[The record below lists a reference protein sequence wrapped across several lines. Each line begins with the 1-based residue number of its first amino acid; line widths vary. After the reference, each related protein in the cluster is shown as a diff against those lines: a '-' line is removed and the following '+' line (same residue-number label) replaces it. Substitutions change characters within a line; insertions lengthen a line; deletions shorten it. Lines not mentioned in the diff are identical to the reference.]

1 MAVFAYEA
9 RDAAGAR
16 REGTVEAETGAAA
29 AVALREQGLYPVR
42 IRAAAPDSPG
52 WAAGFWQRLRPV
64 APAHLAQFFT
74 QLASLIRS
82 GVNAHEAM
90 DEVSTLLGDD
100 RLARVAREIT
110 PRLAAGEGL
119 ADGLARY
126 PAFFP
131 AHVPAAVRACEQFGG
146 LPDVLESLAEQFATD
161 AAIEGR
167 LRWVRWYYGVVLV
180 LAVLVAPFPQFLT
193 QGIGWYARLALTM
206 LLPALLGAF
215 LLAWLLRG
223 VMNLPRLARVRSSVL
238 LALPALGPML
248 RWSALARL
256 LDTLHLS
263 QRAGVSLDRGVEMAG
278 AATGHPR
285 MTDAA
290 DRAAERMRRGE
301 PLAEALRDTRLLPSR
316 AREMLASGAG
326 AGRLEAS
333 VIAAAT
339 WAKEHRD
346 HAVNAVAGSAAGG
359 ALAVGAVVTL
369 IALAIAWRNYYEAIF
384 QMAGGD

>member
-1 MAVFAYEA
+1 MPLFTYEA

-16 REGTVEAETGAAA
+16 RKGTVEAATGAGAAA
-29 AVALREQGLYPVR
+29 ALREQGLYPVR
-42 IRAAAPDSPG
+42 IRAAAPDVAD
-52 WAAGFWQRLRPV
+52 WAASFRQRLRPI

-74 QLASLIRS
+74 QLGSLIRS

-90 DEVSTLLGDD
+90 DEVSGLLGDD
-100 RLARVAREIT
+100 RLARAAREIT
-110 PRLAAGEGL
+110 PRIAAGEGL
-119 ADGLARY
+119 ADALARY
-126 PAFFP
+126 PALFP
-131 AHVPAAVRACEQFGG
+131 AHVPAAVRAGEQFGG
-146 LPDVLESLAEQFATD
+146 LPDVLESLAEQFAGD
-161 AAIEGR
+161 AAIDGR

-180 LAVLVAPFPQFLT
+180 LAVLVAPFPQFIT
-193 QGIGWYARLALTM
+193 RGIGWYAHLTLTA

-223 VMNLPRLARVRSSVL
+223 LMNLPRLARVRSSVL
-238 LALPALGPML
+238 LALPVLGPML

-256 LDTLHLS
+256 LETLQLS

-285 MTDAA
+285 MAA
-290 DRAAERMRRGE
+290 AARRAAERMRRGE
-301 PLAEALRDTRLLPSR
+301 PLGEALCDTRLLPSR

-333 VIAAAT
+333 VAAAVT

-346 HAVNAVAGSAAGG
+346 RAVNALVGGAAGG
-359 ALAVGAVVTL
+359 ALALGAIITL
-369 IALAIAWRNYYEAIF
+369 VALAIAWRNYYEAIF
-384 QMAGGD
+384 QLAGGE

>member
-1 MAVFAYEA
+1 MPIFAYEA
-9 RDAAGAR
+9 RDAGGAR
-16 REGTVEAETGAAA
+16 REGTVEAATGAAA
-29 AVALREQGLYPVR
+29 AVALRAQGLQPLR
-42 IRAAAPDSPG
+42 IRAAASDAPR
-52 WAAGFWQRLRPV
+52 WAASFWQRLRPI

-74 QLASLIRS
+74 QLATLIRS

-90 DEVSTLLGDD
+90 DELSGLLGDD
-100 RLARVAREIT
+100 RLARAAREVT
-110 PRLAAGEGL
+110 PRLAAGGGL

-126 PAFFP
+126 PALFP
-131 AHVPAAVRACEQFGG
+131 AHVPAVVRAGEQFGG

-161 AAIEGR
+161 AAIDGR
-167 LRWVRWYYGVVLV
+167 LRWVRWYYGAVLV
-180 LAVLVAPFPQFLT
+180 LAVLVAPFPRFIM
-193 QGIGWYARLALTM
+193 QGIGWYARLALTT
-206 LLPALLGAF
+206 LVPALLGAF

-285 MTDAA
+285 MADAA
-290 DRAAERMRRGE
+290 DRAAERLRRGA
-301 PLAEALRDTRLLPSR
+301 PLSEALRDTRLLPSR
-316 AREMLASGAG
+316 AREMLASGG
-326 AGRLEAS
+326 DAGRLEAS
-333 VIAAAT
+333 VMAAAT

-346 HAVNAVAGSAAGG
+346 RAVNALAGTAAGG
-359 ALAVGAVVTL
+359 ALALGAVITL

-384 QMAGGD
+384 QLAGGE